1 MKEALARAKDLAVL
15 RTEAIEAGVD
25 PDVVIAGY
33 EALRDGQV
41 SPDGVVDMLIRG
53 EISD

>member
-1 MKEALARAKDLAVL
+1 MQAKDLAVL
-15 RTEAIEAGVD
+15 RNEATEAGVD

-41 SPDGVVDMLIRG
+41 SPDDVIDVG
-53 EISD
+53 